1 MQTLFEICCGSA
13 EDAILA
19 YRAGASRVELNSD
32 LFHGGL
38 TPTLGSLIAVKKAAP
53 ALEIMAMVRPR
64 EGGFCYT
71 DTEYAVMK
79 EDAQLMLEHGADGIV
94 FGFLHENGTVDAE
107 RTSEFAAMAKSYG
120 KQSVFSRAVDIT
132 PDWRAALDT
141 LIQSGVTRVLTSGQ
155 RPTAMEGADVIAAMV
170 RHAAGRIEILPGSG
184 IRANNLR
191 LILERTGCKQLHMS
205 AHMLA
210 HDMSAVNSNGI
221 CFTGSEI
228 PKEGCYKLIDPNKV
242 EEIARI
248 LKGDA
253 NVQL

>member
-1 MQTLFEICCGSA
+1 M
-13 EDAILA
+13 LA
-19 YRAGASRVELNSD
+19 YRAGANRVELNSD

-38 TPTLGSLIAVKKAAP
+38 TPTLGSLIAAKEAAP

-79 EDAQLMLEHGADGIV
+79 EDARLILEHGTDGIV

-120 KQSVFSRAVDIT
+120 KQSVFSRAIDVA

-155 RPTAMEGADVIAAMV
+155 RPTVMEGGGSDSCNGSLCSGKNRDSAGFRHTREQLAPDSGAHRLYAA
-170 RHAAGRIEILPGSG
+170 PY
-184 IRANNLR
+184 
-191 LILERTGCKQLHMS
+191 ERTYDS
-205 AHMLA
+205 
-210 HDMSAVNSNGI
+210 
-221 CFTGSEI
+221 T
-228 PKEGCYKLIDPNKV
+228 
-242 EEIARI
+242 
-248 LKGDA
+248 
-253 NVQL
+253 